1 MADEASDRNDLSGDR
16 EEEEEEE
23 EEESGASWSNTTQV
37 LSSASAD
44 TPPHFINRESA
55 VGIGGST
62 GVVYDVNKLKRN
74 LVQESVRGC
83 KEELLLLLGSGRQ
96 DVKSTTRNA
105 SGTAPRWRRDRDDF
119 IEERLAALVQANPV
133 STTTDSNLLD
143 GAWSFAFKSHSAS
156 TILDT
161 TRFLLS
167 KTKRPLNT
175 SVAVSKD
182 SNSASRGGPWR
193 FRTGKTENPFRSS
206 TRQINL
212 ENLSA
217 DENAHVIDQNRVLGG
232 LFQST
237 RRYDVYGL
245 TRTALDLDL
254 AEIETRIF
262 GICLSFKSRKDIA
275 GTDLGQPIEIQVLYL
290 DSDLC
295 VTTGG
300 IGLTGP
306 LHVYTKSEEWVS
318 GGAQRKL
325 RLIVRTAEWLA
336 SIQSPFRI
344 RQRLMSTIEAV
355 TNRRDANSR
364 QRKVSDELSSINIGE
379 LDIDEDGNTKEDPAW
394 DGEDD
399 PFMHLSPNERM
410 DVLRKM
416 SLDEIYQSAVERKQE
431 NNKKRRKSGIKFS
444 GSK

>member
-1 MADEASDRNDLSGDR
+1 MKPLLDRRTPCLLALIVPWRVQSLCPSCFQSAGGSIRESLPSALNPLRLSPIDPTGEASDRNDLSGDR
-16 EEEEEEE
+16 EEEE
-23 EEESGASWSNTTQV
+23 SGASSSNTTQV
-37 LSSASAD
+37 LSSG
-44 TPPHFINRESA
+44 TPPHFINREST

-96 DVKSTTRNA
+96 DVKSTTRGA
-105 SGTAPRWRRDRDDF
+105 SDTAPRWRRDRDDF

-143 GAWSFAFKSHSAS
+143 GSWSFAFKSHSAS

-161 TRFLLS
+161 SRFLLS

-175 SVAVSKD
+175 NLAVSKGPR
-182 SNSASRGGPWR
+182 SSSRGGPWR

-262 GICLSFKSRKDIA
+262 GICSSFKSREDIA
-275 GTDLGQPIEIQVLYL
+275 GSGLGQPIEIQVLYL

-306 LHVYTKSEEWVS
+306 LHVYTKSEGWVS
-318 GGAQRKL
+318 GGAQRK
-325 RLIVRTAEWLA
+325 VRERTVSFPFEFNSSSLSVSAEVD
-336 SIQSPFRI
+336 R
-344 RQRLMSTIEAV
+344 
-355 TNRRDANSR
+355 
-364 QRKVSDELSSINIGE
+364 
-379 LDIDEDGNTKEDPAW
+379 
-394 DGEDD
+394 
-399 PFMHLSPNERM
+399 
-410 DVLRKM
+410 
-416 SLDEIYQSAVERKQE
+416 
-431 NNKKRRKSGIKFS
+431 
-444 GSK
+444 

>member
-1 MADEASDRNDLSGDR
+1 MKPLLGRRTPCLLALVVPWSGLSLCLSYFQSRTQHRIRYGRDGSNAGGSIRESVSISSALRLSPIDSEYGEAGEAGDLNDLSGDAV
-16 EEEEEEE
+16 EG
-23 EEESGASWSNTTQV
+23 EESGASSSNTTK
-37 LSSASAD
+37 LLAD
-44 TPPHFINRESA
+44 TPPHFINREST

-83 KEELLLLLGSGRQ
+83 KDELLFLLGSGRQ
-96 DVKSTTRNA
+96 DEKSTTRTD
-105 SGTAPRWRRDRDDF
+105 SDTAPRWRRDRDDF

-143 GAWSFAFKSHSAS
+143 GSWSFAFKSHSAS

-161 TRFLLS
+161 SRFLLS

-175 SVAVSKD
+175 SFASKD
-182 SNSASRGGPWR
+182 PSSASKGGPWR

-217 DENAHVIDQNRVLGG
+217 NENAHVIDQNRILGG

-262 GICLSFKSRKDIA
+262 GICSSFKSRKDIA

-295 VTTGG
+295 VTTSG
-300 IGLTGP
+300 IGLSGP

-318 GGAQRKL
+318 GGAK
-325 RLIVRTAEWLA
+325 
-336 SIQSPFRI
+336 
-344 RQRLMSTIEAV
+344 
-355 TNRRDANSR
+355 
-364 QRKVSDELSSINIGE
+364 RKVRSSSVCFAFDSNSSSHFRSDEV
-379 LDIDEDGNTKEDPAW
+379 D
-394 DGEDD
+394 
-399 PFMHLSPNERM
+399 R
-410 DVLRKM
+410 
-416 SLDEIYQSAVERKQE
+416 
-431 NNKKRRKSGIKFS
+431 
-444 GSK
+444 